1 MATTHQRE
9 VLEKNLREYR
19 KKWLGKSKG
28 KSLNE
33 ADTRICVNDML
44 TDVLGYQMHEEIK
57 TEYAIRGQYADYVIQ
72 LKRKKQFV
80 VEVKA
85 MEIDLNAKHLL
96 QATHYAA
103 DEGIDWV
110 LLTNGM
116 SLELHR
122 VIFSK
127 PVSDVQ
133 IFKFDLSDLSQIER
147 ASDALV
153 NLTKRAVE
161 KGELEEYWKRF
172 DALSPTKLVKTIY
185 TEEIIGA
192 IRRKIKKDCGMS
204 FDQADVLNAVNDL
217 VVLAHQDI
225 QKPKKLK

>member
-1 MATTHQRE
+1 MATLHQRE
-9 VLEKNLREYR
+9 LLEKNLREYR

-33 ADTRICVNDML
+33 ADTRICVNDFL

-96 QATHYAA
+96 QASHYAA

-116 SLELHR
+116 ALELHR

-133 IFKFDLSDLSQIER
+133 IFKFDLSDLSQIGR
-147 ASDALV
+147 ASDAIV
-153 NLTKRAVE
+153 NLTKKAVE

-172 DALSPTKLVKTIY
+172 DALTPTKLSKLIF

-192 IRRKIKKDCGMS
+192 IRRKVKKDCGMS
-204 FDQADVLNAVNDL
+204 FEQGDVFTAVYDL
-217 VVLAHQDI
+217 VVSANPGI
-225 QKPKKLK
+225 VKPKKLK

>member
-9 VLEKNLREYR
+9 QLEKNIREYR

-33 ADTRICVNDML
+33 ADTRICVNDFL
-44 TDVLGYQMHEEIK
+44 TDVLGFQMHEEIK

-133 IFKFDLSDLSQIER
+133 IFKFDLSDLSQIEK
-147 ASDALV
+147 ASDAIV

-172 DALSPTKLVKTIY
+172 DALSPAKLIKTIY

-192 IRRKIKKDCGMS
+192 IRRKVKKDSGMN
-204 FDQADVLNAVNDL
+204 FEQTDVLSAVHEL
-217 VVLAHQDI
+217 VVCSNKDVL
-225 QKPKKLK
+225 KPKKLK

>member
-9 VLEKNLREYR
+9 VLEKSLREYR

-33 ADTRICVNDML
+33 ADTRICVNDFL
-44 TDVLGYQMHEEIK
+44 TEVLGYQVHEEIK

-85 MEIDLNAKHLL
+85 MEIDLTSKHLL
-96 QATHYAA
+96 QASHYAA
-103 DEGIDWV
+103 DEGIDWI

-122 VIFSK
+122 VLFSK

-133 IFKFDLSDLSQIER
+133 IFKFDLSDLSQIEK
-147 ASDALV
+147 ASDAIV

-172 DALSPTKLVKTIY
+172 DALSPTKLVRTIY

-192 IRRKIKKDCGMS
+192 IRRKIKKDSGMN
-204 FDQADVLNAVNDL
+204 FDQADVLSAVHEL
-217 VVLAHQDI
+217 VICANKDI
-225 QKPKKLK
+225 VKPKKLK

>member
-1 MATTHQRE
+1 MATLHQRE
-9 VLEKNLREYR
+9 LLEKNLRGYR

-33 ADTRICVNDML
+33 ADTRICVNDFL

-80 VEVKA
+80 IEVKA

-96 QATHYAA
+96 QASHYAA

-110 LLTNGM
+110 MLTNGM
-116 SLELHR
+116 SIELHR
-122 VIFSK
+122 IIFSK

-172 DALSPTKLVKTIY
+172 DALSPSKLIKTIY
-185 TEEIIGA
+185 TGEIIGA
-192 IRRKIKKDCGMS
+192 IRRKVKKDSGMNFNES
-204 FDQADVLNAVNDL
+204 DVLDAV
-217 VVLAHQDI
+217 HQLILCDNKDTI
-225 QKPKKLK
+225 KPKKLK

>member
-9 VLEKNLREYR
+9 LLEKSLREYR

-28 KSLNE
+28 KILNE
-33 ADTRICVNDML
+33 ADTRICVNDFL
-44 TDVLGYQMHEEIK
+44 TNVLGFQIHEEIK

-85 MEIDLNAKHLL
+85 MEIDLTAKHLL
-96 QATHYAA
+96 QASHYAA
-103 DEGIDWV
+103 DEGIDWI

-133 IFKFDLSDLSQIER
+133 IFKFDLSDLSQMEK
-147 ASDALV
+147 AADAVV

-172 DALSPTKLVKTIY
+172 DALSPTKLIKTLY

-192 IRRKIKKDCGMS
+192 IRRKIKKDSGMN
-204 FDQADVLNAVNDL
+204 FDQTGVLNAVHEL
-217 VVLAHQDI
+217 VICSNKDAV
-225 QKPKKLK
+225 KPKKLK

>member
-9 VLEKNLREYR
+9 QLEKNLREYR
-19 KKWLGKSKG
+19 KKWLGKSRG

-33 ADTRICVNDML
+33 ADTRICVNDLL
-44 TDVLGYQMHEEIK
+44 TSVLGYAMQEEIK

-85 MEIDLNAKHLL
+85 MEIDLTAKHLL
-96 QATHYAA
+96 QASHYAA
-103 DEGIDWV
+103 DEGIDWI

-133 IFKFDLSDLSQIER
+133 IFKFDLSDLSQIEK

-172 DALSPTKLVKTIY
+172 DALSSAKLIKTIY

-192 IRRKIKKDCGMS
+192 LRRKIKKR
-204 FDQADVLNAVNDL
+204 FRY
-217 VVLAHQDI
+217 DI
-225 QKPKKLK
+225 

>member
-33 ADTRICVNDML
+33 ADTRICVNDFL

-96 QATHYAA
+96 QASHYAA

-116 SLELHR
+116 NIELHR

-127 PVSDVQ
+127 PVSDVR

-147 ASDALV
+147 ASDAFV
-153 NLTKRAVE
+153 FLTKKAVE

-172 DALSPTKLVKTIY
+172 DALTPTKLSKLIF

-192 IRRKIKKDCGMS
+192 VRRKVKKDCGMS
-204 FDQADVLNAVNDL
+204 FEQGDVLNAVYDL
-217 VVLAHQDI
+217 VVSANPGI
-225 QKPKKLK
+225 VKP

>member
-1 MATTHQRE
+1 VATIHQRE
-9 VLEKNLREYR
+9 TLEKNLREYR

-33 ADTRICVNDML
+33 ADTRICVNDFL
-44 TDVLGYQMHEEIK
+44 TDVLGFQMHEEIK

-127 PVSDVQ
+127 PVSDVR
-133 IFKFDLSDLSQIER
+133 IFKFDLSDLSQIEK

-153 NLTKRAVE
+153 NLTKKAVE

-172 DALSPTKLVKTIY
+172 DALSPAKLIKTVY

-192 IRRKIKKDCGMS
+192 IRRKVKKDSGMS
-204 FDQADVLNAVNDL
+204 FDQADVFNAVH
-217 VVLAHQDI
+217 VLIIGDNKEVT
-225 QKPKKLK
+225 KPKKLK

>member
-1 MATTHQRE
+1 MATVHQRE

-19 KKWLGKSKG
+19 KKWLGKSRG

-33 ADTRICVNDML
+33 ADTRICVNDLL
-44 TDVLGYQMHEEIK
+44 TNVLGYAMQEEIK

-85 MEIDLNAKHLL
+85 MEIDLTAKHLL
-96 QATHYAA
+96 QASHYAA
-103 DEGIDWV
+103 DEGIDWI

-133 IFKFDLSDLSQIER
+133 IFKFDLSDLSQIEK
-147 ASDALV
+147 ASDSLV

-172 DALSPTKLVKTIY
+172 DALSPAKLIKTIY
-185 TEEIIGA
+185 TEEIISA
-192 IRRKIKKDCGMS
+192 IRRKIKKESNMS
-204 FDQADVLNAVNDL
+204 FDQADVLQAMHDL
-217 VVLAHQDI
+217 VVCANKDVV
-225 QKPKKLK
+225 KPKKLK

>member
-9 VLEKNLREYR
+9 LLEKNLREYR

-33 ADTRICVNDML
+33 ADTRICVNDFL
-44 TDVLGYQMHEEIK
+44 TDVLGYQMHDEIK

-85 MEIDLNAKHLL
+85 MEIDLTTKHLL
-96 QATHYAA
+96 QASHYAA
-103 DEGIDWV
+103 DEGIDWI

-116 SLELHR
+116 SLEFHR

-133 IFKFDLSDLSQIER
+133 IFKFDLSDLSQIEK

-172 DALSPTKLVKTIY
+172 DALSPMKLVKTMY

-192 IRRKIKKDCGMS
+192 IRRKIKKDSGMN
-204 FDQADVLNAVNDL
+204 FDQYDVLNAVHEL
-217 VVLAHQDI
+217 VVCSNKEVV
-225 QKPKKLK
+225 KPKKLK

>member
-1 MATTHQRE
+1 MPTTHQRE
-9 VLEKNLREYR
+9 QLEKNLREYR
-19 KKWLGKSKG
+19 KKWLGKSRG

-33 ADTRICVNDML
+33 ADTRICVNDLL
-44 TDVLGYQMHEEIK
+44 TNVLGYAMQEEIK

-85 MEIDLNAKHLL
+85 MEIDLTAKHLL
-96 QATHYAA
+96 QASHYAA
-103 DEGIDWV
+103 DEGIDWI

-133 IFKFDLSDLSQIER
+133 IFKFDISDLSQIEK

-172 DALSPTKLVKTIY
+172 DALSSAKLIKTIY

-192 IRRKIKKDCGMS
+192 LRRKIKKDSGMT
-204 FDQADVLNAVNDL
+204 FDQTDVLSAIHELITCANRD
-217 VVLAHQDI
+217 VV
-225 QKPKKLK
+225 KPKKLK

>member
-9 VLEKNLREYR
+9 LLEKNLREYR

-33 ADTRICVNDML
+33 ADTRICVNDFL

-110 LLTNGM
+110 MLTNGM
-116 SLELHR
+116 SIELHR

-127 PVSDVQ
+127 PVSDVR
-133 IFKFDLSDLSQIER
+133 IFKFDLSNLSEIER

-153 NLTKRAVE
+153 NLTKRSVE

-172 DALSPTKLVKTIY
+172 DALSPLKLVKTIY
-185 TEEIIGA
+185 TEDIIGA
-192 IRRKIKKDCGMS
+192 IRRKIKKDSGMN
-204 FDQADVLNAVNDL
+204 FDQADVLNAVHEL
-217 VVLAHQDI
+217 VTCAYKDVV
-225 QKPKKLK
+225 KPKKLK

>member
-9 VLEKNLREYR
+9 LLEKNLREYR

-33 ADTRICVNDML
+33 ADTRICVNDFL

-85 MEIDLNAKHLL
+85 MEIDLTAKHLL
-96 QATHYAA
+96 QASHYAA
-103 DEGIDWV
+103 DEGIDWI

-127 PVSDVQ
+127 PVSDVR
-133 IFKFDLSDLSQIER
+133 IFKFDLSDLSQIEK

-172 DALSPTKLVKTIY
+172 DALSPSKLIKTIY

-192 IRRKIKKDCGMS
+192 IRRKVKKDSGMNFNES
-204 FDQADVLNAVNDL
+204 DVLNAVHELIICDNKD
-217 VVLAHQDI
+217 VI
-225 QKPKKLK
+225 KPKKLK

>member
-1 MATTHQRE
+1 MATAHQRE
-9 VLEKNLREYR
+9 QLEKNLRNYR
-19 KKWLGKSKG
+19 KRWLGKSKG

-33 ADTRICVNDML
+33 ADTRICVNDFL

-80 VEVKA
+80 IEVKA

-96 QATHYAA
+96 QASHYAA

-116 SLELHR
+116 SLQLHR

-133 IFKFDLSDLSQIER
+133 IFKFDLSDLSQIEK
-147 ASDALV
+147 ASDAIV

-172 DALSPTKLVKTIY
+172 DALSPIKLVKTIY

-192 IRRKIKKDCGMS
+192 IRRKIKRD
-204 FDQADVLNAVNDL
+204 FDMTFDNNEVLSAVHGLIVSNCEA
-217 VVLAHQDI
+217 V
-225 QKPKKLK
+225 KPKTLK

>member
-9 VLEKNLREYR
+9 LLEKNLREYR

-33 ADTRICVNDML
+33 ADTRICVNDFL

-85 MEIDLNAKHLL
+85 MEIDLTAKHLL
-96 QATHYAA
+96 QASHYAA
-103 DEGIDWV
+103 DEGIDWI

-116 SLELHR
+116 SLEFHR

-133 IFKFDLSDLSQIER
+133 IFKFDLSDLTQIEK

-161 KGELEEYWKRF
+161 KGELEDYWKRF
-172 DALSPTKLVKTIY
+172 DALSPSKLVKTIY

-192 IRRKIKKDCGMS
+192 IRRKIKKDSGMN
-204 FDQADVLNAVNDL
+204 FDQVDVLNAVHEL
-217 VVLAHQDI
+217 VICSNKEVV
-225 QKPKKLK
+225 KPKKLK

>member
-1 MATTHQRE
+1 MATLHQRE
-9 VLEKNLREYR
+9 LLEKNLREYR

-33 ADTRICVNDML
+33 ADTRICVNDFL

-110 LLTNGM
+110 MLTNGM
-116 SLELHR
+116 SIELHR
-122 VIFSK
+122 IIFSK

-133 IFKFDLSDLSQIER
+133 IFKFDLSDLSQIEK

-153 NLTKRAVE
+153 NITKRAVE

-172 DALSPTKLVKTIY
+172 DALSPVKLVKTIY
-185 TEEIIGA
+185 TADIISA
-192 IRRKIKKDCGMS
+192 IRRKVKKDSGMNFNES
-204 FDQADVLNAVNDL
+204 DVLEAV
-217 VVLAHQDI
+217 HQLIVCDNKDAV
-225 QKPKKLK
+225 KPKKLK

>member
-9 VLEKNLREYR
+9 MLEKSVREYR
-19 KKWLGKSKG
+19 KKWLNKSKG

-33 ADTRICVNDML
+33 ADTRICVNDFL

-57 TEYAIRGQYADYVIQ
+57 TEYAIRGQYADYIIQ

-85 MEIDLNAKHLL
+85 MEIDLNAKHLN
-96 QATHYAA
+96 QAMRYAYE
-103 DEGIDWV
+103 EGIDWI

-116 SLELHR
+116 SIELHR

-127 PVSDVQ
+127 PVNTTQ

-153 NLTKRAVE
+153 FLTKRAVE

-172 DALSPTKLVKTIY
+172 DALTPTKLSKIIY

-192 IRRKIKKDCGMS
+192 VRRKIKKDCGMN
-204 FDQADVLNAVNDL
+204 FDQADVLNAVHELIVN
-217 VVLAHQDI
+217 AHQDLG
-225 QKPKKLK
+225 KPKKLK

>member
-9 VLEKNLREYR
+9 TLEKNLRAYR
-19 KKWLGKSKG
+19 KKWLGKGKG
-28 KSLNE
+28 KNLNE
-33 ADTRICVNDML
+33 ADTRICVNDLL
-44 TDVLGYQMHEEIK
+44 TDVLGYAMQDEIK

-96 QATHYAA
+96 QASHYAA

-110 LLTNGM
+110 LLTNGAQIEM
-116 SLELHR
+116 HR

-127 PVSDVQ
+127 PVSDVE
-133 IFKFDLSDLSQIER
+133 IFKFDLSDLSQIEK

-185 TEEIIGA
+185 TDEIIGA
-192 IRRKIKKDCGMS
+192 IRRKIKRECGMN
-204 FDQADVLNAVNDL
+204 FEQADVLSAVHDL
-217 VVLAHQDI
+217 IVSPNKEIV
-225 QKPKKLK
+225 KPKKLK

>member
-9 VLEKNLREYR
+9 QLEKNLREYR
-19 KKWLGKSKG
+19 KKWLGKSRG

-33 ADTRICVNDML
+33 ADTRICVNDLL
-44 TDVLGYQMHEEIK
+44 TSVLGYAMQEEIK

-85 MEIDLNAKHLL
+85 MEIDLTAKHLL
-96 QATHYAA
+96 QASHYAA
-103 DEGIDWV
+103 DEGIDWI

-133 IFKFDLSDLSQIER
+133 IFKFDLSDLSQIEK

-172 DALSPTKLVKTIY
+172 DALSSAKLIKTIY

-192 IRRKIKKDCGMS
+192 LRRKIKKDSGMT
-204 FDQADVLNAVNDL
+204 FEQTDVLDAVHELITCANRD
-217 VVLAHQDI
+217 VV
-225 QKPKKLK
+225 KPKKLK

>member
-9 VLEKNLREYR
+9 LLEKNLREYR

-33 ADTRICVNDML
+33 ADTRICVNDFL

-80 VEVKA
+80 IEVKA

-96 QATHYAA
+96 QASHYAA

-110 LLTNGM
+110 MLTNGM
-116 SLELHR
+116 SIELHR

-172 DALSPTKLVKTIY
+172 DALSPLKLIKTIY
-185 TEEIIGA
+185 TEDIIGA
-192 IRRKIKKDCGMS
+192 IRRKIKKDSGMN
-204 FDQADVLNAVNDL
+204 FDQADVLNAVHEL
-217 VVLAHQDI
+217 VTCAYKDVI
-225 QKPKKLK
+225 KPKKLK

>member
-1 MATTHQRE
+1 MATTFQRE
-9 VLEKNLREYR
+9 SLEKNVREYR
-19 KKWLGKSKG
+19 KKWLRN

-33 ADTRICVNDML
+33 ADTRICVNDL
-44 TDVLGYQMHEEIK
+44 LSKVLGYQIQEEIK

-96 QATHYAA
+96 QASHYAA
-103 DEGIDWV
+103 DEGIDWI
-110 LLTNGM
+110 LLTNGAQ
-116 SLELHR
+116 LQLHR

-127 PVSDVQ
+127 PVTDVM
-133 IFKFDLSDLSQIER
+133 IFDFDLSDLSQIER
-147 ASDALV
+147 ACDAMV

-172 DALSPTKLVKTIY
+172 DALTPTKLIKTIY
-185 TEEIIGA
+185 TEDVIRA
-192 IRRKIKKDCGMS
+192 IRNKIKKESNMN
-204 FDQADVLNAVNDL
+204 FAPEDVLNAMHELIVNPCKDA
-217 VVLAHQDI
+217 V
-225 QKPKKLK
+225 KPKKLK